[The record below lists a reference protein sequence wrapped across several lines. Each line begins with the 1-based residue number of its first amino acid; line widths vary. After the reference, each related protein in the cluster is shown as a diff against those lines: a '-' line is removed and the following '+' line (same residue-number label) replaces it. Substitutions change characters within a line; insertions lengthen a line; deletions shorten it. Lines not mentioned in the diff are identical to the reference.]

1 MNYWACFFSSW
12 KSSGWEVRKVV
23 NHALALNISAFSE
36 AGAHLSLAVH
46 SCFIHVTLHI
56 VSSSHMVLGLT

>member
-1 MNYWACFFSSW
+1 MNYLLLLLQLEIFRLE
-12 KSSGWEVRKVV
+12 GYKVV

-36 AGAHLSLAVH
+36 AGAHLSLAVR